1 MSSKRARELLTS
13 EQRLEFASIPEQISE
28 YELGSYYTLSP
39 HDIEIIKRHR
49 RDHNKLGF
57 ALQLCVLRFPGWTLS
72 DVQHIPDCVV
82 NYIAKQLQINA
93 KEIYIYAEHEQTKHE
108 HLEEIRREYGF
119 QNFTITAGY
128 TDQVFGLAHLLGF
141 RFTPRLRDLADS
153 KLYTIG
159 KSSDFPQLEKLLRG
173 QININIIQKNYDDVL
188 RLAHSIQKGTVSAS
202 LIMGKLGS
210 YARQNSL
217 ATALREMGRIE
228 KTIFILDYIS
238 SETLRRKIHRGL
250 NKGEAMN
257 ALARSIFF
265 GKRGEL
271 RERALQDQLQRAS
284 ALNIIINA
292 ISIWNTVYL
301 TKAIEYKKENGV
313 LQEELLHHISPLGWG
328 HINFLGEYKFNFKQS
343 TTLESLRPLRK

>member
-1 MSSKRARELLTS
+1 MTNLCVFTLRSMTA
-13 EQRLEFASIPEQISE
+13 
-28 YELGSYYTLSP
+28 TLS
-39 HDIEIIKRHR
+39 
-49 RDHNKLGF
+49 L
-57 ALQLCVLRFPGWTLS
+57 
-72 DVQHIPDCVV
+72 
-82 NYIAKQLQINA
+82 
-93 KEIYIYAEHEQTKHE
+93 
-108 HLEEIRREYGF
+108 
-119 QNFTITAGY
+119 
-128 TDQVFGLAHLLGF
+128 
-141 RFTPRLRDLADS
+141 
-153 KLYTIG
+153 
-159 KSSDFPQLEKLLRG
+159 
-173 QININIIQKNYDDVL
+173 
-188 RLAHSIQKGTVSAS
+188 TVSAS

-257 ALARSIFF
+257 SLARSIFF

-313 LQEELLHHISPLGWG
+313 LHEELLHHISPLDWE
-328 HINFLGEYKFNFKQS
+328 HINFLGEYKFKQS
-343 TTLESLRPLRK
+343 TTLETLRPLRK